1 MSRLQLLLN
10 REPIFINPYTDF
22 GFKRLF
28 GEEGTKDLL
37 IDFLNQLLPV
47 QHQIASLK
55 FRNPENIPDLQFERK
70 AFFDISCTAITGEE
84 FIVEMQKA
92 KVKYFKDRSIFYTT
106 YPIRRQAKRG
116 EWDFRLRPV
125 YFIAILDFDYD
136 EDLDNRKILREVS
149 LKDQDG
155 ELFYDKLHFKYI
167 QMPCFNKNEAELET
181 HFDKWL
187 FFLKNLENF
196 EEIPKVLNE
205 PIFQKG
211 FEIAK
216 IAKMKAVDYERYEK
230 SRLIYSENKA
240 VLDMAREEAWNE
252 AWGKAWGKAWN
263 EAWGEAW
270 NEATIEK
277 AQQVV
282 INCLSKGITPE
293 ITAEIAGV
301 PLPVVLKMVEQLKSN
316 PKL

>member
-1 MSRLQLLLN
+1 MSRLKLLLN

-28 GEEGTKDLL
+28 GQEGTKDLL
-37 IDFLNQLLPV
+37 IDFLNQLLPAH
-47 QHQIASLK
+47 HQIAELK
-55 FRNPENIPDLQFERK
+55 FRNPENIPDLQYERK
-70 AFFDISCTAITGEE
+70 AFFDISCIAKTGEE

-92 KVKYFKDRSIFYTT
+92 KVKYFKDRSVFYTT

-116 EWDFRLRPV
+116 EWDFQLRPV

-136 EDLDNRKILREVS
+136 EDMVNRKVLRDVA

-167 QMPCFNKNEAELET
+167 QMPCFTKTDAELET

-196 EEIPKVLNE
+196 EEIPRVLNE

-216 IAKMKAVDYERYEK
+216 IAKMKATDFERYEK

-240 VLDMAREEAWNE
+240 VLQTAREDAWNE
-252 AWGKAWGKAWN
+252 AWGKAWN

-270 NEATIEK
+270 NKASSEATMKK
-277 AQQVV
+277 AQKVI
-282 INCLSKGITPE
+282 INCLTRGMSPQE
-293 ITAEIAGV
+293 TAEIAEV
-301 PLPVVLKMVEQLKSN
+301 PLELVLKMVEQLK
-316 PKL
+316 LR